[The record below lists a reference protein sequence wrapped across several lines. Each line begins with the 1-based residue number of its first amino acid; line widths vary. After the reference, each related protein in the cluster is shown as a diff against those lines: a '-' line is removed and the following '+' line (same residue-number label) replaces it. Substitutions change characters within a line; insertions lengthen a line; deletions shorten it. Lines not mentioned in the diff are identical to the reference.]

1 MFSASATYPL
11 KCEGVNIG
19 NFYILKRE
27 TTSGSNLENIVF
39 RLGVRRPFLRS
50 AVLQMRWLFNKTGG
64 EFQGNEFVFEEI
76 ACQAIRREGESE
88 GSYGRS
94 MAAVYAQ
101 IIFENAALEAS
112 RKRYFAV
119 ARA

>member
-1 MFSASATYPL
+1 MFSADATFPL
-11 KCEGVNIG
+11 KCEGVVIG

-27 TTSGSNLENIVF
+27 DAPEPGLDRVVF

-64 EFQGNEFVFEEI
+64 EFHGNEFIFEEI
-76 ACQAIRREGESE
+76 TCNAFRRETDE

-94 MAAVYAQ
+94 MAAVFASL
-101 IIFENAALEAS
+101 IFENAALEAS
-112 RKRYFAV
+112 RKRYFAAV
-119 ARA
+119 RV